1 MVFKKMEYCDST
13 LEEIAK
19 SQILSESSII
29 KVLKDIT
36 MGLKSLHKNKVV
48 HLDIKPGLYLFN
60 FVSVKLF
67 FLYRKYIIFQRKR
80 CL

>member
-1 MVFKKMEYCDST
+1 MEYCDST

-19 SQILSESSII
+19 SQVLSETELI

-48 HLDIKPGLYLFN
+48 HLDIKPGFY
-60 FVSVKLF
+60 
-67 FLYRKYIIFQRKR
+67 
-80 CL
+80 